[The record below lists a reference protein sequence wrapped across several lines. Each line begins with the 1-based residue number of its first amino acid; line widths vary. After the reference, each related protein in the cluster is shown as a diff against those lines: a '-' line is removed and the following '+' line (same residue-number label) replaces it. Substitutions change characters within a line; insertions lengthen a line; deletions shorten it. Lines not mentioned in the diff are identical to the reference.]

1 MSAVLKPKALSPGDT
16 LAVLSPAGP
25 TKEPVDAFEQGIW
38 LLEAEGFRV
47 KLMPHARN
55 KACYTAGTASERLSD
70 LHAAFADPEVK
81 GILCARG
88 GYGSMHLLPQLDF
101 ELIQKNPKV
110 FIGFSD
116 ITALLLPFYQRS
128 GLAGFYGPM
137 LTSNLICDDPASQR
151 ELFAMVCGKNPTPFQ
166 VPNQDPYHCFI
177 PGVAEG
183 PLIGGNLSLL
193 TALCGTPYQPDTRG
207 HLLFIEDWHERYY
220 SLDRQFTQLKLAGLL
235 DGIQGLILCNFS
247 EIDPE
252 PDYNVTEL
260 LRRLS
265 KDLDVP
271 TGYGFS
277 VGHGEVTATLPIGIR
292 ARWDATKG
300 SLTLLES
307 AILL

>member
-1 MSAVLKPKALSPGDT
+1 MSSLQKPKALSPGDT

-25 TKEPVDAFEQGIW
+25 TKEPADAFDQGIRI
-38 LLEAEGFRV
+38 LETEGFRV

-55 KACYTAGTASERLSD
+55 LGCYTAGTDRERLSD
-70 LHAAFADPEVK
+70 LHTAFADPEVK

-101 ELIQKNPKV
+101 DLIRKNPKV

-137 LTSNLICDDPASQR
+137 LTSNLICDNPASLR
-151 ELFAMVCGKNPTPFQ
+151 ELIAMVCGKNPTPFE
-166 VPNQDPYHCFI
+166 VPNQDPYHCFT
-177 PGVAEG
+177 PGMVEG

-207 HLLFIEDWHERYY
+207 HLFFIEDWHERYY

-235 DGIQGLILCNFS
+235 DGIQGLILCDFS

-252 PDYNVTEL
+252 PDYDVTEL

-265 KDLDVP
+265 KDLQVP
-271 TGYGFS
+271 TGYGFA

-292 ARWDATKG
+292 ARWNATEG
-300 SLTLLES
+300 NLTLLES
-307 AILL
+307 PVI